1 MVNQEDDIDGGDLEL
16 DLDILGILRRR
27 YHLIALGVFVG
38 ALLACLFYVKQVPVY
53 QSHLAVLVGHR
64 SADLNRA
71 SSGSLLEGA
80 TTIDDVILSTHMEM
94 FRSRKVIAKAIGT
107 ARLDRTV
114 GEIQENL
121 SVGRGGAGDAEAAN
135 LLTATYQDQD
145 PEMAAKIL
153 QAVYESY
160 FSYID
165 NQSKTIGSEAADL
178 IANAQLKN
186 EEALRAADKAYRD
199 FLVAM
204 PALVDTN
211 QEGGASLQNVHRV
224 RLSQVESE
232 LSDTRRKL
240 AQVRSRRQMIREFV
254 AGRAREEISDA
265 EVLAILTDEELSR
278 LTALVTLSKGGQEDQ
293 ESIVLSRYL
302 SQQSAK
308 LEYDKMLELSSKLSF
323 LKSTLGSGHP
333 SVREVATEIESL
345 KHYVAKQRQDKPEI
359 AEVESA
365 VSAVDMLGHYFNVL
379 RSDIG
384 EYEAR
389 ERELSSLSEVEAKA
403 AKEVQMAF
411 MEGNSLKANLDRA
424 QARYDEVFRRLQEIN
439 LTNDYTGF
447 STDLLVTPS
456 PAMLPVWPAKS
467 KIAAIGI
474 LAGAMLGAA
483 LAMVAELLDRTF
495 KDPDEVERVVGAPI
509 LAHLPLLKKSRL
521 MRYVRPGSVVSPMV
535 VAFHAPR
542 SSEAETFRVLR
553 TGILFRCKSEGKR
566 AFMITSPSPADGKST
581 MIVNLAVSMAQT
593 GKRVLLVDADL
604 RRPTV
609 AGSLGVPVGLGLVD
623 YLKGQAAFEDV
634 CQSCEQAGLFVCTE
648 GARTSQP
655 AELLETDRFAR
666 FVTEARDAFDVIL
679 VDTPP
684 LLAVADP
691 VIVSEH
697 VDGSLMA
704 VRVAKNN
711 RTIVQRA
718 AEVLGEH
725 GSHAMGVIINTQSS
739 QSGNYGYS
747 SYNYYGKK
755 ENGYVASYRRYYAA
769 SDVADE
775 GVPVTSS
782 ARLSAAKLRGV
793 SGSLASEGVPGRVG
807 ALAGDSSLSGV
818 PVNGH
823 DHLGVSSG
831 ELNGV
836 SSAESR
842 LSSDR

>member
-1 MVNQEDDIDGGDLEL
+1 MTNQEDDIDGDDFEL
-16 DLDILGILRRR
+16 DLDVLGILRRR

-53 QSHLAVLVGHR
+53 QSNLAVLVGHR

-71 SSGSLLEGA
+71 SSSSLLEGA
-80 TTIDDVILSTHMEM
+80 TTIEDVILSTHMEL
-94 FRSRKVIAKAIGT
+94 FRSRKVIERAISV

-121 SVGRGGAGDAEAAN
+121 AVGRGGSGDAEAAN
-135 LLTATYQDQD
+135 MLTATFQDED

-165 NQSKTIGSEAADL
+165 NQSRAIGSEAADL

-186 EEALRAADKAYRD
+186 EETLRRADKAYRE
-199 FLVAM
+199 FLASM

-211 QEGGASLQNVHRV
+211 QDGEASLQDVHRI
-224 RLSQVESE
+224 RLAQIESE
-232 LSDTRRKL
+232 LSETRKKL
-240 AQVRSRRQMIREFV
+240 AQVRARRQTIRDFV
-254 AGRAREEISDA
+254 GGRSRDEITDA
-265 EVLAILTDEELSR
+265 EVLAILTEEELSR
-278 LTALVTLSKGGQEDQ
+278 LKTLVTLNRGDQ
-293 ESIVLSRYL
+293 DDLESVMLSRYL

-323 LKSTLGSGHP
+323 LRLTLGGGHP
-333 SVREVATEIESL
+333 SVREVENEIESL
-345 KHYVAKQRQDKPEI
+345 KQYVAKQQQDKPEV
-359 AEVESA
+359 ADDEVV
-365 VSAVDMLGHYFNVL
+365 VSTVDMLGHYFNVL
-379 RSDIG
+379 KSDVR

-389 ERELSSLSEVEAKA
+389 ERDLGSLAEVEAKA

-424 QARYDEVFRRLQEIN
+424 QARYDEVFQRLQEIN

-474 LAGAMLGAA
+474 LLGAMLGAA
-483 LAMVAELLDRTF
+483 LAMIAELLDRTF
-495 KDPDEVERVVGAPI
+495 KNPEEVERVVGAPI
-509 LAHLPLLKKSRL
+509 LAHLPLLKTSKLKRH
-521 MRYVRPGSVVSPMV
+521 VRPGSVVSPMI

-553 TGILFRCKSEGKR
+553 TGIIFRCKSEGKR

-581 MIVNLAVSMAQT
+581 MIVNLAASMAQT
-593 GKRVLLVDADL
+593 GKRVLLVDADM

-609 AGSLGVPVGLGLVD
+609 AASLGVSAEYGLVD
-623 YLKGQAAFEDV
+623 YLKGKAGFEDV
-634 CQSCEQAGLFVCTE
+634 LHPCEQAGLFVCTD
-648 GARTSQP
+648 GSRTSQP
-655 AELLETDRFAR
+655 AELLETDRFAE
-666 FVTEARDAFDVIL
+666 FMAEARSAFDVIL
-679 VDTPP
+679 IDTPP

-697 VDGSLMA
+697 VDGCLLA

-718 AEVLGEH
+718 AEILDEH
-725 GSHAMGVIINTQSS
+725 GSRAMGVVINTQSPR
-739 QSGNYGYS
+739 SGDYGYS

-775 GVPVTSS
+775 ETPVSSS

-793 SGSLASEGVPGRVG
+793 SGLPAQEGRPSRIDVFADGPVMEEQ
-807 ALAGDSSLSGV
+807 S
-818 PVNGH
+818 VNGH
-823 DHLGVSSG
+823 SHENVKSG
-831 ELNGV
+831 GLNGV
-836 SSAESR
+836 ASTEAR
-842 LSSDR
+842 LSDR